1 MFKNMVKPGCRQIHL
16 LNFSDD
22 GNQRELLNEGEK
34 RIIKTPKLQINII
47 LMRSILTWSMPLTTC
62 WMHVHAK
69 FVVHP
74 EGYETNFLKLF
85 TLFIYKKRQK
95 PKISVFQLLQT
106 ENSLGSCDAK
116 VGLPVW
122 ISEPR
127 HMAAFYT
134 SAYLH

>member
-1 MFKNMVKPGCRQIHL
+1 
-16 LNFSDD
+16 
-22 GNQRELLNEGEK
+22 
-34 RIIKTPKLQINII
+34 
-47 LMRSILTWSMPLTTC
+47 
-62 WMHVHAK
+62 MHVHAK